1 MVSNVNRKPN
11 PKYVTPKFIE
21 TEFLMSRSAVQA
33 RLDSGAIFSIG
44 IPPADPNAV
53 KTIRRIPWSE
63 VERLRK
69 LKGTKTKPAKCG
81 KQTVEAAG

>member
-1 MVSNVNRKPN
+1 MSSKSN

-21 TEFLMSRSAVQA
+21 LEFSMSRSAVQA
-33 RLDSGAIFSIG
+33 RLDSGAIASIG
-44 IPPADPNAV
+44 IPPADPNAT

-69 LKGTKTKPAKCG
+69 LTGTKPAAKATKPRKAK
-81 KQTVEAAG
+81 KQPA